1 MENEVTVT
9 DEIKHDNDAVSN
21 VSFTELSRQMFNE
34 DIKLPWYESA
44 KRHEVDEG
52 LDSIYEIA
60 SANHLP

>member
-34 DIKLPWYESA
+34 A
-44 KRHEVDEG
+44 
-52 LDSIYEIA
+52 
-60 SANHLP
+60 